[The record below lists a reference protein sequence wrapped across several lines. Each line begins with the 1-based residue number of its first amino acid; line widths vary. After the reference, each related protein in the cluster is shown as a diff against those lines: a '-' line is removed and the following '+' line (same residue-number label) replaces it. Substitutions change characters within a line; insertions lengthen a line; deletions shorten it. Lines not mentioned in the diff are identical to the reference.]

1 MSKQTAKSSKAIK
14 IIVSATLALV
24 AATHTLTAQAT
35 ELLVWSAGAAQAP
48 MTELVKDYQNGS
60 GNTVKIEFAPVG
72 SMLKRLSEGGRPD
85 VLILSQD
92 VSGEVE
98 RNGWTAPSAST
109 PIASVGVGVA
119 VRVGAVEPDISSS
132 DALRTTL
139 LNAKS
144 ITYINPAK
152 GTSGK
157 HFASVLE
164 QLGIA
169 QQMKSKTTLGEA
181 GFVVEPV
188 ARGEVELG
196 IQQITEILPVKG
208 VKLVGPLP
216 APLQKTTTYT
226 IAVARSA
233 RDTQAA
239 QDFKKFILLEP
250 SLVVF
255 KDKGFSVP

>member
-1 MSKQTAKSSKAIK
+1 MSNQTAKSGKTK
-14 IIVSATLALV
+14 RIITSAAVLLLSATHAF
-24 AATHTLTAQAT
+24 TAKAN

-48 MTELVKDYQNGS
+48 MTELVNDYQNGS
-60 GNTVKIEFAPVG
+60 KVSVTIEFAPVG
-72 SMLKRLSEGGRPD
+72 SLLKRLSEGGKPD

-92 VSGEVE
+92 VSTEVE
-98 RNGWTAPSAST
+98 RSGWTAPNSST

-119 VRVGAVEPDISSS
+119 VRIGAVEPDISNA

-144 ITYINPAK
+144 ITYINPSK

-157 HFASVLE
+157 HFASLLE

-169 QQMKSKTTLGEA
+169 QQMKSKTTLGES

-216 APLQKTTTYT
+216 ASLQKTTTYT
-226 IAVARSA
+226 IAITSSA
-233 RDTQAA
+233 RNTQAA
-239 QDFKKFILLEP
+239 KDFMQFILREA
-250 SLVVF
+250 SLAVF
-255 KDKGFSVP
+255 KAKGFSVP

>member
-1 MSKQTAKSSKAIK
+1 MSKQTAKSSKAMR
-14 IIVSATLALV
+14 IIASAILV
-24 AATHTLTAQAT
+24 LVGGTHTLTAHAK

-48 MTELVKDYQNGS
+48 MTELVKNYQDDS
-60 GNTVKIEFAPVG
+60 GNTVKIQFAPVG
-72 SMLKRLSEGGRPD
+72 SLLKRLSDGGRPD

-92 VSGEVE
+92 VSSDVE
-98 RNGWTAPSAST
+98 RNGWTAPGAST

-119 VRVGAVEPDISSS
+119 VRVGTIEPDISSA

-144 ITYINPAK
+144 ITYIDPAK

-208 VKLVGPLP
+208 VKLLGPLP

-226 IAVARSA
+226 IAVASSA
-233 RDTQAA
+233 RDTQTAR
-239 QDFKKFILLEP
+239 DFMKFILREP
-250 SLVVF
+250 SLSVF
-255 KDKGFSVP
+255 KNKGFSVP

>member
-1 MSKQTAKSSKAIK
+1 MTQPTAKTRKSTR
-14 IIVSATLALV
+14 IIANATLVLSI
-24 AATHTLTAQAT
+24 ATHTLTAHAE

-48 MTELVKDYQNGS
+48 MTELVRAYQSGS
-60 GNTVKIEFAPVG
+60 GITVKIDFAPVG
-72 SMLKRLSEGGRPD
+72 ALMKRLSDGGKPD

-92 VSGEVE
+92 VSDEAE
-98 RNGWTAPSAST
+98 RHGWTALHAST
-109 PIASVGVGVA
+109 PIASVGVGIA
-119 VRVGAVEPDISSS
+119 IRAGAAEPDISSA
-132 DALRTTL
+132 DALRRTL
-139 LNAKS
+139 LSAKS

-157 HFASVLE
+157 HFASVLD
-164 QLGIA
+164 QLGIT

-208 VKLVGPLP
+208 VKLLGPLP

-226 IAVARSA
+226 IAVASSA
-233 RDTQAA
+233 RDVRAA
-239 QDFKKFILLEP
+239 QDFKQYILQEP
-250 SLVVF
+250 SLAVF
-255 KDKGFSVP
+255 KEKGFSVP